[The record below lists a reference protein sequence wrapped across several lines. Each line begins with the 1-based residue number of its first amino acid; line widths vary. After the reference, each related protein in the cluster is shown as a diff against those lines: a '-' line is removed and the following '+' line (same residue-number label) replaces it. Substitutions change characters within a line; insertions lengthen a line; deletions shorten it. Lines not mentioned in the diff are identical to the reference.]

1 MGNVPRMSS
10 LSIANDPHHIYRTD
24 LPGLRIG
31 IKGTSSSGMTAFD
44 LASVFDCEVTNNNFY
59 MADTWQV
66 EASLSGQK
74 PPFNSPLW
82 WGEQTGI
89 EVKVTASL
97 QPIGP
102 GQGTVLVTGPSD
114 DIGLSL
120 LNDVIILNGRDYT
133 SRFIDTRLSDTFLSI
148 ENGKIFLNQT
158 ASQLVATLVSDY
170 WPDMQTVITP
180 TKTTVGTYAGAQ
192 NALMFR
198 NRSLWDV
205 ITWLAQNESAVD
217 ASGSA
222 DPFVAYIVGK
232 TLYFGPMSG
241 SIGNSGGIFVINWA
255 NRSTA
260 KSLDLSRNLTLANDI
275 RVTVQGWGPL
285 GRYQAVASGKHAAA
299 PSTVFPHG
307 YQHYVYTING
317 LTQQQASNRATSLAL
332 SLSQHEL
339 TARVEIPADF
349 SLNPYGKVRLT
360 NVALTKKKT
369 VWDTDYWVNACTW
382 RFNLHDGAM
391 MNLWLKN
398 HPTGQQVTL

>member
-1 MGNVPRMSS
+1 MSPVVLNTQS
-10 LSIANDPHHIYRTD
+10 RNSRSEI
-24 LPGLRIG
+24 PGLSVG
-31 IKGTSSSGMTAFD
+31 ITVPGQPTFNLSAIKYVS
-44 LASVFDCEVTNNNFY
+44 VTNNNFY
-59 MADTWQV
+59 EADTWELAAV
-66 EASLSGQK
+66 LSGQK
-74 PPFNSPLW
+74 APYKSPVW
-82 WGEQTGI
+82 WGNQGLI
-89 EVKVTASL
+89 EARIKASYDKGL
-97 QPIGP
+97 PTELIVG
-102 GQGTVLVTGPSD
+102 VVD
-114 DIGLSL
+114 DLDIRLRDDLLILS
-120 LNDVIILNGRDYT
+120 GRDYT
-133 SRFIDTRLSDTFLSI
+133 ERFIDTRLSDTFLSVQ
-148 ENGKIFLNQT
+148 NGKIFLNQT
-158 ASQLVATLVSDY
+158 ASQIVEQLLSEYFPTMAYDVVQTT
-170 WPDMQTVITP
+170 TVI
-180 TKTTVGTYAGAQ
+180 GTQAATQ

-205 ITWLAQNESAVD
+205 ITWLAQNESAVNS
-217 ASGSA
+217 SGAA
-222 DPFVAYIVGK
+222 DPFVAYVVGK

-260 KSLDLSRNLTLANDI
+260 ESLDLSRNLTLANDI

-285 GRYQAVASGKHAAA
+285 GRYQSVASGKHAAA
-299 PSTVFPHG
+299 PSTVFPKG

-339 TARVEIPADF
+339 TARIEIPADF